1 MNTGKVVLGMVASL
15 AVGTM
20 VGLLFAP
27 EKGSRLRR
35 RIAERGEDYADTLQN
50 KMEEFAE
57 NVNKKSQNAIHDV
70 EKMISKATLNFE
82 DSKKDHRAV
91 EVNAKS

>member
-1 MNTGKVVLGMVASL
+1 MNKGKVVLGMVASL

-35 RIAERGEDYADTLQN
+35 RIADKGEDYVDALKN

-70 EKMISKATLNFE
+70 EKMISKATMNFE
-82 DSKKDHRAV
+82 DSKKDHKV
-91 EVNAKS
+91 VDVNSKS